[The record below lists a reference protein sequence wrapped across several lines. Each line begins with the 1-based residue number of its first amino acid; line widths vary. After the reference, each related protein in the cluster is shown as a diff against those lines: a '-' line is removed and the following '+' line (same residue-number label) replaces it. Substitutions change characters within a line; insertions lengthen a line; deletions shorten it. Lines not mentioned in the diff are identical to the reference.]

1 MKRRGFSI
9 VELVVVMTI
18 MAILLGIGIFGLQKS
33 QANAR
38 DAERR
43 SDVEA
48 MMRGLEERY
57 KNGNPIAYYD
67 EGTGIPGAKDW
78 DKAGQYPGVN
88 EIFHIGG
95 WNKPGWH
102 RYAGGGD
109 KPYWEEVFAG
119 VSSSS
124 FTSPS
129 GQSIGLDCVVSCDP
143 AGTMSQILDGV
154 KMDGTP
160 VGSGVNS
167 GAYVYEPVDENGNIC
182 CCKGCVRYDIY
193 YKDEAGTLIK
203 VSSQNQ

>member
-1 MKRRGFSI
+1 MQRRGFTI
-9 VELVVVMTI
+9 VELVVVMTV
-18 MAILLGIGIFGLQKS
+18 MAILLGLSIFGLQKS

-38 DAERR
+38 DTERK

-48 MMRGLEERY
+48 MTRGLEERY
-57 KNGNPIAYYD
+57 KNGNAVAYYD
-67 EGTGIPGAKDW
+67 DGSGNPNNKDW

-95 WNKPGWH
+95 WNKPGFK
-102 RYAGGGD
+102 RYDGGGD
-109 KPYWEEVFAG
+109 RPYWEDVFAG
-119 VSSSS
+119 VSAAS

-129 GQSIGLDCVVSCDP
+129 GQKLGLDCAYACDP
-143 AGTMSQILDGV
+143 AGTMSQILDGK
-154 KMDGTP
+154 KMDGTS
-160 VGSGVNS
+160 VGTGVNS

-203 VSSQNQ
+203 VSSENQ

>member
-1 MKRRGFSI
+1 MKRRGFTI

-18 MAILLGIGIFGLQKS
+18 MAILLGLGIFGLQKS

-67 EGTGIPGAKDW
+67 GGTGLPKDIGW
-78 DKAGQYPGVN
+78 DQAGQYPGVN
-88 EIFHIGG
+88 EIFHVGG
-95 WNKPGWH
+95 WNKPGWF
-102 RYAGGGD
+102 RYMGGGD

-119 VSSSS
+119 VSASS
-124 FTSPS
+124 FTSPT
-129 GQSIGLDCVVSCDP
+129 GQSIGLDCVYGCDP
-143 AGTMSQILDGV
+143 AGTMSQILDGK
-154 KMDGTP
+154 KMDGTA
-160 VGSGVNS
+160 VGTGVNS
-167 GAYVYEPVDENGNIC
+167 GAYVYEPVDKDGKVC